1 MRVAVVPVQHGLLVF
16 KPREDDLLAAGRP
29 RGVHAEASRRRFQ
42 CTHEIREPAG
52 RGPALI
58 RRLTSG
64 ERRSEDHRRQH
75 QHSPDFTQRFHNNL
89 LRERYG
95 GLAAL
100 MLPIR
105 PTVIVDGWEAGA
117 AGWAGWAGWAG
128 GAEGQDGQEGAG
140 RL

>member
-1 MRVAVVPVQHGLLVF
+1 
-16 KPREDDLLAAGRP
+16 
-29 RGVHAEASRRRFQ
+29 
-42 CTHEIREPAG
+42 EPAG

-95 GLAAL
+95 GLATL

-117 AGWAGWAGWAG
+117 AGWAGWGGWAG

-140 RL
+140 RLRAEGATASLAVARGGSERARAGWAGWAGWAGRAGTAGRAEEVQDRG